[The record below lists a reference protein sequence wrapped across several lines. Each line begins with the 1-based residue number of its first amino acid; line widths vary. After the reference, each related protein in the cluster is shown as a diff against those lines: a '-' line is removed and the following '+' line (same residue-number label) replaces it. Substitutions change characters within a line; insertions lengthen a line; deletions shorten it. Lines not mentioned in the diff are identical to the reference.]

1 MHALQRTQGAQQ
13 YFIFVDVRDY
23 VAMILSTPMERDIN
37 ETIQEFDEAH
47 LVWADT
53 HNMIDLEVLSFF
65 HEMAI
70 QVIDEY
76 VFNQVDTNVDLEEYQ
91 FEKIYFHTNALVL
104 KRRRR
109 ER

>member
-1 MHALQRTQGAQQ
+1 MHALMRTNGAQQ
-13 YFIFVDVRDY
+13 YFFYVDVRDY
-23 VAMILSTPMERDIN
+23 VALILSTPMERDIN
-37 ETIQEFDEAH
+37 ETIQDFDESH
-47 LVWADT
+47 LAIADRYGE
-53 HNMIDLEVLSFF
+53 IDLEMLSFF

-76 VFNQVDTNVDLEEYQ
+76 VFNQVDQSVDLEEYQ